1 MHDARKLVRTSTII
15 KKKIV
20 KTCMITFALI
30 NLWSIVFTM
39 VCVLLIQLV
48 LIMASI
54 YSIPPSRFVDKILLL
69 LLIYFVQI

>member
-1 MHDARKLVRTSTII
+1 
-15 KKKIV
+15 
-20 KTCMITFALI
+20 MITFALI